1 MLSDSRSIGRLL
13 LIPADY
19 QEALKLGEVLVAYA
33 RVMMV
38 GPGGVG
44 KSSLLRGLMNQEL
57 LQAESTILADTK
69 TVKPQFWAKAGE
81 SADSYWAEVTEQDEI
96 EELAGLFQLVLSKLH
111 PSNMATVLQTVVAS
125 AAVGEFDP
133 QGYKPQNI
141 QTISDEYVSNI
152 KDNDVQSVLK
162 QVVERALFDSK
173 SIPIIHSEV
182 QGVPQSEVL
191 MHVWDCGGQPVF
203 LDVLPAFLTSRT
215 IFLLFFDARQ
225 NLLDKCSSLSHKE
238 GKVVSK
244 SEQSFTTLQLLT
256 QWMASIH
263 AMCIRKDTI
272 KGTNPEASTTPS
284 EGERPATQ
292 GRKTH
297 ASDPAHDHKEQQ
309 ISAGNQH
316 NFGEST
322 VPKFPRIIPVGTHGD
337 EVQEKENIL
346 HTLLSHCEGKAYA
359 PLLLNGVIVDN
370 TTAGRGKECED
381 EGFRYIRERVHQFAS
396 KHLAVQTP
404 VAWVLFRKVLQK
416 VAKGSPIVS
425 YEQAVAV
432 GQACGIAEDVVHS
445 VLHFYHELA
454 VFLHYTQIESLSDK
468 VIVDPQWLIRQ
479 LGRLLAPEGLEQK
492 VSNQLLWKPL
502 HEKGI
507 LVQAL
512 YEEVWDESI
521 LKPQSLADLL
531 KHFLLAAQINP
542 PKSVTPYEG
551 LKYFVPSVLKLSMQD
566 TDSTPKS
573 REPVKMSSPLHLTF
587 STQYVPPGFFTRL
600 ATTLTKEPKCEPLF
614 EHNVY
619 RNKITFAYDQI
630 DEFTIC
636 EQSSSVQI
644 NVVRRQS
651 HKIMTFGN
659 TCCAIMELILACS
672 TIVGQ
677 WLPSIE
683 VKAAFLC
690 EQCPDFI
697 TIPCGAD
704 TGLNVYCKARHHC
717 NLTREKQYWLKIP
730 STPEVCCLCRC
741 YRCWFARFCY
751 CDTSPVHNYERII
764 MRSCMFLIAFQFH

>member
-1 MLSDSRSIGRLL
+1 M
-13 LIPADY
+13 
-19 QEALKLGEVLVAYA
+19 LVAYT

-44 KSSLLRGLMNQEL
+44 KSSLLRGLMNQQL

-69 TVKPQFWAKAGE
+69 VVKPQFWARAGE
-81 SADSYWAEVTEQDEI
+81 SADSYWAEVTDQDEI
-96 EELAGLFQLVLSKLH
+96 EELAVLFQLVLSKLH
-111 PSNMATVLQTVVAS
+111 PSNVTTVLQTVVAP
-125 AAVGEFDP
+125 AAIGDFDP
-133 QGYKPQNI
+133 QEYKPQNI
-141 QTISDEYVSNI
+141 QTISNEYVSSI
-152 KDNDVQSVLK
+152 KDSDVRSVLQEVAKCALRHSKDQSV
-162 QVVERALFDSK
+162 
-173 SIPIIHSEV
+173 PHT
-182 QGVPQSEVL
+182 EVL

-215 IFLLFFDARQ
+215 IFLLFFDARR
-225 NLLDKCSSLSHKE
+225 NLLDKCSSLFHKA
-238 GKVVSK
+238 GRLVSK
-244 SEQSFTTLQLLT
+244 SEHSYTTLQLLT

-263 AMCIRKDTI
+263 AMYIRKDAI
-272 KGTNPEASTTPS
+272 KDTNPEASTTPP
-284 EGERPATQ
+284 EGGSPATQ

-297 ASDPAHDHKEQQ
+297 VTDPAHDHKGQE

-316 NFGEST
+316 NFGESI

-337 EVQEKENIL
+337 KVQEKEKIL
-346 HTLLSHCEGKAYA
+346 STLLSHCDGKAYA
-359 PLLLNGVIVDN
+359 SLLLNGVIVDN
-370 TTAGRGKECED
+370 TTAGRGKDCED
-381 EGFRYIRERVHQFAS
+381 KGFRYIRETVHQFAS

-404 VAWVLFRKVLQK
+404 VAWVLFRKVLQI
-416 VAKGSPIVS
+416 VAKGSSVVS

-432 GQACGIAEDVVHS
+432 GQACGIAQHVVPS

-479 LGRLLAPEGLEQK
+479 FGRLLAPKGLEQK

-502 HEKGI
+502 HDKGI
-507 LVQAL
+507 LVQPL
-512 YEEVWDESI
+512 YEEVWDKSI

-531 KHFLLAAQINP
+531 EYFLLAAQINP

-551 LKYFVPSVLKLSMQD
+551 LKYFVPSVLKLSKQD
-566 TDSTPKS
+566 TYSTPKS
-573 REPVKMSSPLHLTF
+573 RDPVMKMSSPLHLIF

-614 EHNVY
+614 LHNLY

-630 DEFTIC
+630 DTFTIC

-644 NVVRRQS
+644 NVVRIQHRQS
-651 HKIMTFGN
+651 NKIMTFGN
-659 TCCAIMELILACS
+659 TCCAIMELIQACFAVVS
-672 TIVGQ
+672 Q
-677 WLPSIE
+677 WLPTVE
-683 VKAAFLC
+683 VNAAFRC

-704 TGLNVYCKARHHC
+704 TDLNVYCKTRHHC
-717 NLTREKQYWLKIP
+717 NLTKEKQYWLKIP

-741 YRCWFARFCY
+741 CRCWSAQFWY
-751 CDTSPVHNYERII
+751 CDTSAVH
-764 MRSCMFLIAFQFH
+764 A